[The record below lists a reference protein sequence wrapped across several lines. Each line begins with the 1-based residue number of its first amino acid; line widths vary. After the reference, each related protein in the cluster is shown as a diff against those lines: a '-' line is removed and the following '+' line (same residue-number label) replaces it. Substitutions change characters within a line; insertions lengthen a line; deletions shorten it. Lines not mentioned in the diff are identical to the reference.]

1 MDQYGR
7 DIYRLPP
14 SYTWWLADNGGR
26 VSHPACSFS
35 TSTLSR
41 SSRRATMPQRPPGC
55 LMSLWLA
62 VIGFFGGLFTKSPS
76 AASLPIPVT
85 TRSRNTPFAWPA
97 SGQSPLK
104 RPSATAS
111 PISSS
116 ARTSSHACRSRSVT
130 PKRPLADPVFHPPPS
145 PFPNISL
152 SGIFATPPNLVSSP
166 DIEIGRFSFVSPT
179 QVQTFTP
186 TTPSPLRRSHGIP
199 SPSFHSRSPSSAV
212 IVQLDRSTIS
222 PTTMSDGSLQVIS
235 LGDPPASPVKVA
247 DTSRLPSPWSPTG
260 KVASSDVWMS
270 VEGFLTNST
279 GPIVHN
285 SAQSESQDNSLDFST
300 VTLSPPWI
308 STTALYSSCPALD
321 AFGISVFVGLDKM
334 GDQGKNV
341 DIKDDSTST
350 LESNQLRDEP
360 RPTLANKDFQ
370 TPRKRR
376 DTLPSVTSHTK
387 SQSARAT
394 KCLSTPLAKLDN
406 VDIGHIRSATSF
418 SSMAYELRMGLFAD
432 GRSITAFENII
443 SLLDQVSPRS
453 TTSHHDAVQPVA
465 G

>member
-1 MDQYGR
+1 MPQPA
-7 DIYRLPP
+7 DI
-14 SYTWWLADNGGR
+14 
-26 VSHPACSFS
+26 
-35 TSTLSR
+35 
-41 SSRRATMPQRPPGC
+41 QRPPGC
-55 LMSLWLA
+55 LMALWLA
-62 VIGFFGGLFTKSPS
+62 VIGFIGSLFSKSPS

-85 TRSRNTPFAWPA
+85 TRSRNTPFAWPTSA
-97 SGQSPLK
+97 TVRVTPLK
-104 RPSATAS
+104 RPSATTS

-130 PKRPLADPVFHPPPS
+130 PKRPLADPIFHPPPS

-152 SGIFATPPNLVSSP
+152 SGIFATPQSLVSSP
-166 DIEIGRFSFVSPT
+166 DIEIGRLSFASPP
-179 QVQTFTP
+179 QVQPLTP

-199 SPSFHSRSPSSAV
+199 SPSFHTLHSRSPSSAV

-222 PTTMSDGSLQVIS
+222 PTTMSDGSLEVIS
-235 LGDPPASPVKVA
+235 LGDPPAFVGSPVKVA

-270 VEGFLTNST
+270 VEGFLMNAT
-279 GPIVHN
+279 GPILYN
-285 SAQSESQDNSLDFST
+285 SAQSESQDNSLAFST

-308 STTALYSSCPALD
+308 STAALYSSCPALD

-341 DIKDDSTST
+341 DIKDNSTST
-350 LESNQLRDEP
+350 LESNQVRDET
-360 RPTLANKDFQ
+360 RPTVTNKDFQ

-376 DTLPSVTSHTK
+376 DTLPSVTSHTN

-406 VDIGHIRSATSF
+406 VEISHVRSATSF

-443 SLLDQVSPRS
+443 SLLDQASPES
-453 TTSHHDAVQPVA
+453 TTPHHDAVQPVVA